1 MIWKVYVL
9 KQAKFYHKPKP
20 DSIPRVAIDDL
31 KLTEK

>member
-20 DSIPRVAIDDL
+20 DSIPRVAIVSFL
-31 KLTEK
+31 